1 MTIMPRHARRSF
13 TIAAPKKQSR
23 ATPGLDS
30 GAKRNRFTVGFL
42 GQIIN
47 LEIVR
52 GLTSRLCQSS
62 PARKLIK
69 NFLRVPPQPCEIAA
83 RNRALDRSKP
93 NADFE
98 LSSRNFLQLPLCR
111 REKMRRI
118 IRGAASRFLLH
129 PSPTIQIGPA
139 LVAAK
144 FTTCCSGSGRT
155 EHNCPDR
162 FEPIRFRPGGI

>member
-1 MTIMPRHARRSF
+1 MPRHARRSF

-23 ATPGLDS
+23 ATPGVDS

-52 GLTSRLCQSS
+52 GSHRVSVKVLQ
-62 PARKLIK
+62 RKLIK
-69 NFLRVPPQPCEIAA
+69 NFLRVPPQPCEVAE

-139 LVAAK
+139 LVTAK